1 MTSKRCSL
9 LSLLFFNRLYF
20 QCFIILLANRMIS
33 SSLKVNE
40 WAEGK
45 RGNIRALLC
54 SLHLILW
61 EEESRWKPCGMHN
74 LVQPD
79 QVTYSYALLFQPC
92 NTCKERGLGR
102 RVKLKRPKIDHYAFR
117 ASVVDLVDMIVR
129 FLLFSNAAQR
139 AMYPGKNWVLK
150 SC

>member
-1 MTSKRCSL
+1 MS
-9 LSLLFFNRLYF
+9 
-20 QCFIILLANRMIS
+20 S

-61 EEESRWKPCGMHN
+61 EEEGRWKPCGMHN

-79 QVTYSYALLFQPC
+79 QVTCFYVYTYCSTVFPSC
-92 NTCKERGLGR
+92 SSSEGRGGGGRETKIILGR
-102 RVKLKRPKIDHYAFR
+102 EEV
-117 ASVVDLVDMIVR
+117 
-129 FLLFSNAAQR
+129 
-139 AMYPGKNWVLK
+139 
-150 SC
+150 

>member
-1 MTSKRCSL
+1 MI
-9 LSLLFFNRLYF
+9 YF
-20 QCFIILLANRMIS
+20 
-33 SSLKVNE
+33 SLKVNE

-79 QVTYSYALLFQPC
+79 QVTYSYADTYGLLTKCAVKIYWLLTKCKVKMAGCWPSSFFECLWTETESRSINSHKKNKANIQP
-92 NTCKERGLGR
+92 
-102 RVKLKRPKIDHYAFR
+102 
-117 ASVVDLVDMIVR
+117 S
-129 FLLFSNAAQR
+129 
-139 AMYPGKNWVLK
+139 
-150 SC
+150 

>member
-1 MTSKRCSL
+1 
-9 LSLLFFNRLYF
+9 
-20 QCFIILLANRMIS
+20 MIS

-79 QVTYSYALLFQPC
+79 QVTTNMLCHAYCS
-92 NTCKERGLGR
+92 
-102 RVKLKRPKIDHYAFR
+102 I
-117 ASVVDLVDMIVR
+117 S
-129 FLLFSNAAQR
+129 
-139 AMYPGKNWVLK
+139 AM
-150 SC
+150 